1 MDPRFS
7 EDYNSKKADPP
18 KPSFGASILLL
29 PVLCFAATFAYLNPN
44 LVVALTERVQTMLG

>member
-18 KPSFGASILLL
+18 KSSFGASILFL
-29 PVLCFAATFAYLNPN
+29 PALCFAATFAYLNPN
-44 LVVALTERVQTMLG
+44 LVVVLTERVQTIVG